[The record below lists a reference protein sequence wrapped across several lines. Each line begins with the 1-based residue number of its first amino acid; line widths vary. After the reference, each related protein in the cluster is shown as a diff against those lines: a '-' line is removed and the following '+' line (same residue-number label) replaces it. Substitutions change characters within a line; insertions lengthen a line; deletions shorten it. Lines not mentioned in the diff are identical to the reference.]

1 MENVSRQYHPQLLGV
16 ATTCLAETIGDDV
29 GMSLHEIRKQSGEG
43 SEPLPPVVSVSTP
56 SFAGTHAEG
65 YQATLR
71 AVVEQLAGDGE
82 PRQELNVFSPM
93 ISPADQRYLKEIVAD
108 FGLASMLLPDYSETL
123 DGPTWEQYQSIPDGG
138 TTLDE
143 IRASGSAKHSVQFS
157 CTADASRMPATFLKD
172 RFGVRAHHLPMP
184 IGIGA
189 TDTLFDTLV
198 ECSGRPVPGTH
209 QRERGRLIDALVDGH
224 KAVFNRRAAVFG
236 EEDLVV
242 GIVSLLLEVG
252 IVPVLCASGA
262 DSGRMARV
270 LQAMTPELGSRVE
283 VMQDTDFADLEAR
296 VEAVRPDILI
306 GNSKGYSM
314 SRRLG
319 IPLVRVG
326 FPIHDRIG
334 GARLLHVGYRGA
346 QQLFDRITNTLIEQT
361 QYASQCRLHLHV
373 RRGRATM
380 ALDLSKHPCFNDAAR
395 HTFGRIHLPVAPKC
409 NIQCNFCDR
418 RFNCVNE
425 SRPGVTCSVLT
436 PRQALVYL
444 RRAVERD
451 PRMSVVGIAGPGD
464 PFANADETM
473 ETLRLVREHFPR
485 CCCAWRP
492 TACASSRTSRNSR
505 NCRPAM

>member
-1 MENVSRQYHPQLLGV
+1 MIAPVDNPHKTPFVATRNACKLCTPLGACLALAGVEGARTVLHGSQGCATYIRRYMISHFKEPIDIASSNFSESSAIFGGAANLRTALENVSRQYHPQLLGV
-16 ATTCLAETIGDDV
+16 ATTCLAETIGEDV
-29 GMSLHEIRKQSGEG
+29 GMTLHEIRQQPGEG

-143 IRASGSAKHSVQFS
+143 IRASGSAKHSVEFS
-157 CTADASRMPATFLKD
+157 CTADASRMPAAFLKD

-189 TDTLFDTLV
+189 TDALFDTLV
-198 ECSGRPVPGTH
+198 ECSGRPVPGMH
-209 QRERGRLIDALVDGH
+209 QRERGRLVDALVDGH

-270 LQAMTPELGSRVE
+270 LRAMTPELGSRVE

-361 QYASQCRLHLHV
+361 QSAS
-373 RRGRATM
+373 
-380 ALDLSKHPCFNDAAR
+380 N
-395 HTFGRIHLPVAPKC
+395 
-409 NIQCNFCDR
+409 
-418 RFNCVNE
+418 
-425 SRPGVTCSVLT
+425 
-436 PRQALVYL
+436 
-444 RRAVERD
+444 
-451 PRMSVVGIAGPGD
+451 VGY
-464 PFANADETM
+464 TYM
-473 ETLRLVREHFPR
+473 
-485 CCCAWRP
+485 
-492 TACASSRTSRNSR
+492 
-505 NCRPAM
+505 